1 MERRQG
7 AVEVLG
13 LIVPRRESV
22 NKTSSSAR
30 HASVTSTKLQRPP
43 YVFMNGRITPW
54 DEATIHVASEAALRA
69 ASVFEGIKGYWRHD
83 GSEFAWLALREH
95 FDRLQRSA
103 RLLHLPF
110 SMPYGEFEAACA
122 SLANKLLSKERDLW
136 LRTTLFAVEGHWGE
150 NTATDLV
157 ITGYQLDKK
166 RPEAIDIGVS
176 TWQRPTD
183 AALSARIKSTANYQI
198 GRLAR
203 IEGRAQNFSD
213 MILLNQHGR
222 VAEASGS
229 CVVLARDGALITPTA
244 AEGCLESIT
253 VDIIRKMSATLDIA
267 FERRP
272 VDRTEL
278 YVADEMCL
286 AGTLAELIRVRRI
299 QSYALPDRA
308 PLIERVANEFWDC
321 VRGVRAHAGI
331 VLTPVGRS

>member
-1 MERRQG
+1 M
-7 AVEVLG
+7 LG
-13 LIVPRRESV
+13 LM
-22 NKTSSSAR
+22 
-30 HASVTSTKLQRPP
+30 KLQRPP

-95 FDRLQRSA
+95 FDRLRRSA

-110 SMPYGEFEAACA
+110 SMSYDEFESACA
-122 SLANKLLSKERDLW
+122 SLARKLLTNERDLW

-150 NTATDLV
+150 NTVSDLV

-166 RPEAIDIGVS
+166 RPEPIDIGVS
-176 TWQRPTD
+176 TWQRPAD
-183 AALSARIKSTANYQI
+183 AALPARIKSTANYQI

-203 IEGRAQNFSD
+203 IEGRAQNFAD
-213 MILLNQHGR
+213 MVLLNQYGR

-229 CVVLARDGALITPTA
+229 CVVLARDGVVITPSA

-253 VDIIRKMSATLDIA
+253 VDIICQLSATLNIA
-267 FERRP
+267 VERRP

-286 AGTLAELIRVRRI
+286 AGTLAELIPVRRI
-299 QSYALPDRA
+299 ASYQLPAAA
-308 PLIERVANEFWDC
+308 PLIERIATEFWDC
-321 VRGVRAHAGI
+321 VRGRRSHAGI
-331 VLTPVGRS
+331 SLTPVHLS

>member
-1 MERRQG
+1 M
-7 AVEVLG
+7 EVLG
-13 LIVPRRESV
+13 LM
-22 NKTSSSAR
+22 
-30 HASVTSTKLQRPP
+30 KLQRPP

-83 GSEFAWLALREH
+83 GSEFALLALREH
-95 FDRLQRSA
+95 FDRLRRSA

-110 SMPYGEFEAACA
+110 SMSYDEFKAACA
-122 SLANKLLSKERDLW
+122 SLSHKLLTGERDLW
-136 LRTTLFAVEGHWGE
+136 LRTTLFAIEGHWGE

-166 RPEAIDIGVS
+166 RPEAIDVGVS
-176 TWQRPTD
+176 TWQRPAD
-183 AALSARIKSTANYQI
+183 AALPARIKSTANYQI

-203 IEGRAQNFSD
+203 IEGRMQNFAD

-229 CVVLARDGALITPTA
+229 CVVLARDGILITPSAT
-244 AEGCLESIT
+244 EGCLESIT
-253 VDIIRKMSATLDIA
+253 IEIIRKLSATLDIA

-278 YVADEMCL
+278 YIADEMCL
-286 AGTLAELIRVRRI
+286 AGTLAELIPVRGV
-299 QSYALPDRA
+299 QSHALPARA
-308 PLIERVANEFWDC
+308 PLIERLANEFWDC
-321 VRGVRAHAGI
+321 VRGVRTHAG
-331 VLTPVGRS
+331 VSLTPVSAA